1 MSEQSSVL
9 AIQPAV
15 ATKGRGAPRA
25 GKRCSLVWAVLWM
38 APWGVAACSGQPS
51 AGVTPVN
58 QSGHASSSGGSS
70 TRAGDRGG
78 TASGSAPVGSGA
90 IGGSGAEASGSMGGS
105 GGEASGDG
113 ATASGSN
120 AEGSGAIAA
129 SGMEATSGSAASGA
143 VTEASGSSS
152 GSSSLGRDGGFSIDA
167 SPPATQ
173 LPHGGSTG
181 CSLAPLG
188 ATSSTFTDH
197 AITIP
202 TCPGTCDPDGG
213 PPSQGSPAYPDCID
227 PCFAIG
233 GVAYKNSGAYDYNH
247 RDYTIELPPNYDPSS
262 PYPIFFGGGGCGG
275 PPPQNGEP
283 FNAGETGTI
292 KIGLSY
298 INGCAADGGTY
309 CSGSVEYEPLC
320 TRGPELPYFRSVL
333 AEVESAF
340 CVDRGRVFVG
350 GFSSGGWES
359 FTLGCGGANLIRGIV
374 TEEGGWR
381 IHQPACTGPVAAL
394 MVAGEADTTNPIGPI
409 MPCPPGD
416 TSLDSC
422 GSAPG
427 RDAILERNGCV
438 GTATGP
444 FDPNYPA
451 CMQYTGCP
459 AAYPVV
465 WCPLPGAAHNDST
478 YNGVNYAPGSVKNDP
493 LMWSFLS
500 KLPAVP

>member
-1 MSEQSSVL
+1 L
-9 AIQPAV
+9 
-15 ATKGRGAPRA
+15 
-25 GKRCSLVWAVLWM
+25 
-38 APWGVAACSGQPS
+38 
-51 AGVTPVN
+51 
-58 QSGHASSSGGSS
+58 
-70 TRAGDRGG
+70 
-78 TASGSAPVGSGA
+78 APV
-90 IGGSGAEASGSMGGS
+90 
-105 GGEASGDG
+105 
-113 ATASGSN
+113 
-120 AEGSGAIAA
+120 
-129 SGMEATSGSAASGA
+129 
-143 VTEASGSSS
+143 
-152 GSSSLGRDGGFSIDA
+152 
-167 SPPATQ
+167 
-173 LPHGGSTG
+173 
-181 CSLAPLG
+181 G
-188 ATSSTFTDH
+188 ATSSTFADH

-213 PPSQGSPAYPDCID
+213 APTQGSPSYPDCID
-227 PCFAIG
+227 PCFAPG

-247 RDYTIELPPNYDPSS
+247 RDYTIELPPNYDPST

-283 FNAGETGTI
+283 FNGGESGTI

-309 CSGSVEYEPLC
+309 CSGSVKYEPLC
-320 TRGPELPYFRSVL
+320 TRGPELPYFRAVL
-333 AEVESAF
+333 AEVESTF

-374 TEEGGWR
+374 TDEGGWR

-394 MVAGEADTTNPIGPI
+394 MVAGEVDTTNPIGPI

-427 RDAILERNGCV
+427 RDAILQRNGCL
-438 GTATGP
+438 GTTTAP

-465 WCPLPGAAHNDST
+465 WCPLPGAGHNDSS
-478 YNGVNYAPGSVKNDP
+478 YNGVNYSPGSVKNDP

-500 KLPAVP
+500 GLPVVP